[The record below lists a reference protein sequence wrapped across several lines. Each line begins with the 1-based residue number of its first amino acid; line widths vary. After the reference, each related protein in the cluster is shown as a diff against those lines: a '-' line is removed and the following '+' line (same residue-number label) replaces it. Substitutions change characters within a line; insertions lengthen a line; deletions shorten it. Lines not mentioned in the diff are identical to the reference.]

1 MKNLEKRYKKKF
13 LKIFTTTFS
22 IFFIGLLF
30 IFFGYKFLSAEQVY
44 DPSKQRDS
52 TLITEKE
59 LKQQV
64 EQTSTGIFKAPIR
77 TNILITGV
85 DEQESLTDV
94 IMVASYIS
102 TTGEIN
108 LLSIPR
114 DTYMSYK
121 GEDLNSLREINR
133 GAPSYM
139 KMNSVYAYTKDSGID
154 FLQSSIENMLGIK
167 IDYYV
172 KVDLDAFVSIVDAV
186 GGIYFNVPEG
196 GLKYS
201 DPMQDLY
208 INLKE
213 GEQLLDG
220 KQAEGLVRFRKG
232 YATQD
237 LKRVEIQQEFI
248 KEFIR
253 QVLSKETLMSNLG
266 DIIINLI
273 KYVETDFD
281 VADVPK
287 YITSIANIDTNKM
300 NTATLPGTPQTIDG
314 LSYYV
319 MDTNS
324 TNEIIDRFFYGN
336 TDPQKEENIETS
348 QTETIIE

>member
-1 MKNLEKRYKKKF
+1 MKNLENKYKKKF
-13 LKIFTTTFS
+13 FKISTTMVS
-22 IFFIGLLF
+22 IFLIGLLF
-30 IFFGYKFLSAEQVY
+30 IFFGYKFLSADQAY

-59 LKQQV
+59 IKQQV
-64 EQTSTGIFKAPIR
+64 EQTSNGIFTPPIR
-77 TNILITGV
+77 TNVLITGV

-114 DTYMSYK
+114 DTYISFK
-121 GEDLNSLREINR
+121 GDDLTALRNINR

-139 KMNSVYAYTKDSGID
+139 KMNSVYAYTKKSGIS
-154 FLQSSIENMLGIK
+154 FLKSSVESMLGIK

-186 GGIYFNVPEG
+186 GGIYFDVPEG
-196 GLKYS
+196 GLRYS
-201 DPMQDLY
+201 DPTQDLY

-213 GEQLLDG
+213 GRQLLDG

-232 YATQD
+232 YAAQD
-237 LKRVEIQQEFI
+237 LKRVEVQQQFI
-248 KEFIR
+248 KEFIT
-253 QVLSKETLMSNLG
+253 QVLDKETLMSNLG
-266 DIIINLI
+266 DIILNLI

-287 YITSIANIDTNKM
+287 YLTVIPNIDTNKM
-300 NTATLPGTPQTIDG
+300 NTATLPGTSQTIDG

-319 MDTNS
+319 MDS
-324 TNEIIDRFFYGN
+324 EATNEIIDRFFYGN
-336 TDPQKEENIETS
+336 TDPDKEIVTETS
-348 QTETIIE
+348 QTETTN